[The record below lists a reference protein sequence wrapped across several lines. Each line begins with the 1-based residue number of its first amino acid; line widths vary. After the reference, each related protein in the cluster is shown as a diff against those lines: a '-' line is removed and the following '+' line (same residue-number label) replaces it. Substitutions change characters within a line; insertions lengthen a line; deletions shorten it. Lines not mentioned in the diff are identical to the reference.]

1 MNVGKHSPKKP
12 RINFHSE
19 SFSLSRAKTHL
30 GRLLEKVRKGETVYI
45 ERGRHRFVLQEV
57 LPINP
62 IPMRPP
68 SYFASCYSK
77 VEIQEENRLAKSSVI
92 RPPND
97 LE

>member
-1 MNVGKHSPKKP
+1 MKVSKRTSKRP
-12 RINFHSE
+12 RINFQSE
-19 SFSLSRAKTHL
+19 SFSLSRAKTYL

-57 LPINP
+57 LPIDP
-62 IPMRPP
+62 IPTRPP
-68 SYFASCYSK
+68 GYFASCYRK